1 MTKKGSVLLI
11 CKHKFVS
18 ILEEGAIDGFI
29 AMQVSLGFITSTSE
43 FKRKVKNFLTKPK
56 MLPAGTE
63 AVVRRGSIKKMFF
76 KNFAKFIRKQI
87 YRTFFFDKVA
97 ALQAATL

>member
-43 FKRKVKNFLTKPK
+43 
-56 MLPAGTE
+56 
-63 AVVRRGSIKKMFF
+63 
-76 KNFAKFIRKQI
+76 
-87 YRTFFFDKVA
+87 
-97 ALQAATL
+97 